1 MKVILLQDIKSTG
14 KKDDIVEVSDGY
26 ARNFLFPK
34 KIAIEATN
42 SAINVVVGKNESKK
56 HKAEAELEDAKIL
69 AARLDGRKIVIKA
82 KAGSSDRLFGS
93 VTTKDIAEQLQKD
106 SNIIIDKRKIV
117 LENDIKTFGTYEVL
131 VKIYTNVTAKLLVE
145 VCE

>member
-1 MKVILLQDIKSTG
+1 MKVILLQDIKGTG
-14 KKDDIVEVSDGY
+14 KKDAIVEVSDGY

-34 KIAIEATN
+34 KMAVEATN
-42 SAINVVVGKNESKK
+42 SAINVVAGKNESKK
-56 HKAEAELEDAKIL
+56 HKAQVELEEAQVL
-69 AARLDGRKIVIKA
+69 AARLDGRKIIIKA

-106 SNIIIDKRKIV
+106 CDIVIDKRKIV
-117 LENDIKTFGTYEVL
+117 LENDIKSFGTYSVL
-131 VKIYTNVTAKLLVE
+131 VKVYTNVTATLTVE